1 MVQSAPAERSTLRS
15 DTLCQKGLEENEN
28 FTH

>member
-15 DTLCQKGLEENEN
+15 DTLCQKGLEEHEN
-28 FTH
+28 FAH